1 MLRKILLTLTLL
13 LVAGA
18 VGATP
23 IVLVLGDSL
32 SAGHGVPDGQ
42 GWVALLQER
51 LRDHKPSYRVVNAS
65 IGGDT
70 TAAALARLPMA
81 LARHRPEIV
90 LVQLGGNDG
99 LRGLSLQAMAEN
111 LGAIVQ
117 RSRDAG
123 ARVLLV
129 GVRLPPNYG
138 PVYVQRFRD
147 VYRQVAERHDVPMVS
162 EILAGVAGD
171 PALMQDDG
179 IHPRAAAQARMLDNV
194 WPRLEVLLSKDRTSS
209 TSL

>member
-1 MLRKILLTLTLL
+1 MLRTILLALTLL
-13 LVAGA
+13 LVAG
-18 VGATP
+18 GAHASPT
-23 IVLVLGDSL
+23 VLVLGDSL

-51 LRDHKPSYRVVNAS
+51 LRDHTPSYRVINAS

-70 TAAALARLPMA
+70 TASALARLPMA
-81 LARHRPEIV
+81 LDRHRPDIV

-99 LRGLSLQAMAEN
+99 LRGLSLEAMAEN

-117 RSRDAG
+117 RSRAAG
-123 ARVLLV
+123 AQVLLV

-162 EILAGVAGD
+162 EILAGVAED
-171 PALMQDDG
+171 PALMQEDG

-194 WPRLEVLLSKDRTSS
+194 WPRLEAMLGHRTSS
-209 TSL
+209 SL